1 MERPVLDV
9 DLHPSRAVRIALVA
23 AGTIFVALG
32 IAGIVVPV
40 LPTTPFLLLAAAC
53 YARASTRFYG
63 ALVRSRL
70 FGPAILE
77 WRRHRS
83 VPRRTKAVAIA
94 LMAAT
99 FGASIVFAVEHPYAR
114 TGLAVL
120 GLALAMWI
128 ASLPSRPTA

>member
-1 MERPVLDV
+1 MGAPFEPIE
-9 DLHPSRAVRIALVA
+9 LHPSRAVRVALVA
-23 AGTIFVALG
+23 AGTAFVALG

-70 FGPAILE
+70 FGPMILE

-83 VPRRTKAVAIA
+83 VPKRTKAVAIA

-99 FGASIVFAVEHPYAR
+99 LGVSIVFAVEHPYAR
-114 TGLAVL
+114 IGLAALGFVL
-120 GLALAMWI
+120 AFWI
-128 ASLPSRPTA
+128 ASLPSRA